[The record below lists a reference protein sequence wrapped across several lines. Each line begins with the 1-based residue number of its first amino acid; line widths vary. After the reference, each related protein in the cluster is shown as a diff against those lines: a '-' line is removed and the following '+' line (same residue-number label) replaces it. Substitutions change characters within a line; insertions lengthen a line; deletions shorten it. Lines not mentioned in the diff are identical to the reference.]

1 MLTGCAQQRTQSARG
16 RRAQC
21 NVRCS
26 STAHPEARGQTMRHA
41 TSIRTL
47 QVHNRNG
54 HKVDAHVTHSV
65 QCSSVQ
71 HKQCS
76 AACSVLCN
84 VWQCGAVQH
93 EVHPNTPIA
102 TMLLQ
107 RNHATY
113 ATINAKP
120 TAPQPQHRPYPLSAV
135 SHAIQHKC
143 VAVPSKYDASAR
155 MPACSPCRCKAYVRP
170 ARACTKQVRCNA
182 VAAYHAKCNTRANG
196 CNAYAV
202 HMLCCMI

>member
-1 MLTGCAQQRTQSARG
+1 
-16 RRAQC
+16 
-21 NVRCS
+21 
-26 STAHPEARGQTMRHA
+26 MRHA

-47 QVHNRNG
+47 QVHNRND
-54 HKVDAHVTHSV
+54 HKVYAHVTHSV

-93 EVHPNTPIA
+93 AIHPNTPIA

-120 TAPQPQHRPYPLSAV
+120 TAPQPQHRPYSA
-135 SHAIQHKC
+135 KC
-143 VAVPSKYDASAR
+143 SKPCNTTQVRCSA
-155 MPACSPCRCKAYVRP
+155 
-170 ARACTKQVRCNA
+170 KQVRC
-182 VAAYHAKCNTRANG
+182 VSPHASMQPLPLQSLCAPRPCMHQASTLQCG
-196 CNAYAV
+196 CSLLCKVQYTCKRMQCICCAHA
-202 HMLCCMI
+202 MLYDMKVRCKLTKPTQT